1 MVREW
6 CPLPGSRRAGRVGD
20 QLGKRTEIARPLGSR
35 RNRLKRGRGR
45 RVIAVSIVV
54 AEEEHLVLLDGAAD
68 GGAEFVLMFDRRGRR
83 EEASCIENR
92 IAEVLGNASAKRIP
106 ARFQN
111 V

>member
-54 AEEEHLVLLDGAAD
+54 AEQEHLVLLDGAAD
-68 GGAEFVLMFDRRGRR
+68 GGAEFVLMFDRRGWR
-83 EEASCIENR
+83 EEGSCLANR
-92 IAEVLGNASAKRIP
+92 IAVGVGNASVELVA
-106 ARFQN
+106 A
-111 V
+111 